1 MDDSGP
7 YFCDIDAGLDSGRSD
22 LPYMSAEKA
31 EEENGQTSSEM

>member
-1 MDDSGP
+1 MDDTGP
-7 YFCDIDAGLDSGRSD
+7 CFCGIGAGLDAGRGD

>member
-7 YFCDIDAGLDSGRSD
+7 YFCDIGAGLDAGRGD
-22 LPYMSAEKA
+22 LPYMSAVQA

>member
-7 YFCDIDAGLDSGRSD
+7 YFCDIGDGLDAGRGD
-22 LPYMSAEKA
+22 LPCTSTEKA